1 MNTFFLK
8 IYDVLGR
15 HKVMTV
21 VLMLAFVAAFVAMAL
36 RVDYEEDI
44 SKFLPQNEQNEKY
57 ADVYRQIN
65 SQNRIAVI
73 FEMRDTTAVVD
84 TDSMEE
90 AMEYLGTCLRQMAQ
104 SSSFQTK
111 TAIRVTNLQTAI
123 DEEKL
128 LGMLDFVYRNAP
140 YFVLP
145 DDYERLDTIV
155 LNREYIHNRLV
166 EAKQQLIVTNGM
178 AMQTLQYDPLQ
189 LFAPVME
196 RLQDLRMNDSF
207 QLVDGY
213 IFTKRNGET
222 HYG

>member
-90 AMEYLGTCLRQMAQ
+90 AMEYLGTCLRYG
-104 SSSFQTK
+104 
-111 TAIRVTNLQTAI
+111 AI
-123 DEEKL
+123 
-128 LGMLDFVYRNAP
+128 
-140 YFVLP
+140 
-145 DDYERLDTIV
+145 
-155 LNREYIHNRLV
+155 
-166 EAKQQLIVTNGM
+166 
-178 AMQTLQYDPLQ
+178 
-189 LFAPVME
+189 
-196 RLQDLRMNDSF
+196 F
-207 QLVDGY
+207 QLSD
-213 IFTKRNGET
+213 
-222 HYG
+222 

>member
-90 AMEYLGTCLRQMAQ
+90 AMEYLGTCLKQMAQ

-111 TAIRVTNLQTAI
+111 TGLRVTNLQTAI

-140 YFVLP
+140 YF
-145 DDYERLDTIV
+145 RMI
-155 LNREYIHNRLV
+155 
-166 EAKQQLIVTNGM
+166 TN
-178 AMQTLQYDPLQ
+178 
-189 LFAPVME
+189 V
-196 RLQDLRMNDSF
+196 
-207 QLVDGY
+207 
-213 IFTKRNGET
+213 
-222 HYG
+222 

>member
-111 TAIRVTNLQTAI
+111 TGLWVTNLQTAI

-145 DDYERLDTIV
+145 DD
-155 LNREYIHNRLV
+155 
-166 EAKQQLIVTNGM
+166 
-178 AMQTLQYDPLQ
+178 
-189 LFAPVME
+189 
-196 RLQDLRMNDSF
+196 
-207 QLVDGY
+207 
-213 IFTKRNGET
+213 
-222 HYG
+222 

>member
-57 ADVYRQIN
+57 ADVYRQIK
-65 SQNRIAVI
+65 SQN
-73 FEMRDTTAVVD
+73 VVD

-90 AMEYLGTCLRQMAQ
+90 SMEYLGTCLRQMAQ

-111 TAIRVTNLQTAI
+111 TGLRVTNLQTAI

-166 EAKQQLIVTNGM
+166 EAKQHVIVSLGM
-178 AMQTLQYDPLQ
+178 AMHTPQ
-189 LFAPVME
+189 
-196 RLQDLRMNDSF
+196 
-207 QLVDGY
+207 
-213 IFTKRNGET
+213 
-222 HYG
+222 